1 MDKKSD
7 EPVEYVEYP
16 IIYKVLATS
25 QVVVFSQEFLK
36 HQPYCLVCVCVCGA
50 FVEDVFFE
58 TVWALVRQ

>member
-36 HQPYCLVCVCVCGA
+36 HQPYCLVWVCVCV
-50 FVEDVFFE
+50 VHLLKMFF
-58 TVWALVRQ
+58 LKQFGL

>member
-36 HQPYCLVCVCVCGA
+36 HQPYCLVCVCV
-50 FVEDVFFE
+50 VHLLKMFF
-58 TVWALVRQ
+58 LKQFGL